1 MKSIRMGTGL
11 AALSVFAIASFAEQS
26 PTQAPPPAMLV
37 ALGWSICPLA
47 PQLCDPQHAALPGY
61 EPDVLLLAAH
71 GPNTIAFRYQLIGIG
86 KDTGEV
92 RTFTGSFPT
101 NANTGNGTAN
111 SITIYAGNLSSA
123 FVTIT
128 EIQGPD
134 ANGNPVPPV
143 TWQGEVGLL
152 L

>member
-1 MKSIRMGTGL
+1 MKLRRIGAGL
-11 AALSVFAIASFAEQS
+11 AALSVFAIASFAQQTQS
-26 PTQAPPPAMLV
+26 QPPALLV

-47 PQLCDPQHAALPGY
+47 PQLCNPQNAPLPGY
-61 EPDVLLLAAH
+61 EPDVLLITARGAT
-71 GPNTIAFRYQLIGIG
+71 TIAFRYQLIGIA

-92 RTFTGSFPT
+92 RAFMGSFPV

-111 SITIYAGNLSSA
+111 SITIYAGNLSGA
-123 FVTIT
+123 YVTIM

-134 ANGNPVPPV
+134 GSGNTAAPI
-143 TWQGEVGLL
+143 TYQGEAGLL